1 MYKLIQI
8 WVSLLCVLF
17 VSCSSHK
24 PYTNING
31 FIFGT
36 SYSIKLAHSVDDVDA
51 LQIKIEQRLAEVDQA
66 MSSWNQNSEINQF
79 NNYPVNK
86 WFKLSDDAYQVIHLA
101 LEISN
106 LTRGYFD
113 ITVSPLVNLWGFKSN
128 GTQVKVPK
136 ADAIRQELQNVGYK
150 NLDLDNIRRSI
161 RKHKPLT
168 IDLASIAKGYAVDVI
183 GKLLLDLGY
192 HNHLVEIGG
201 EIKAAGKRYDGT
213 KWQIAI
219 EKPSYSHRSIQKV
232 IGLTDQ
238 SIATSG
244 NYRNYFVINDTY
256 YSHTIDPFTG
266 LPVQDALASVSVIS
280 SSAARADALSTGI
293 MAMGHTLGKQFAESN
308 NIPALLIVIQT
319 DNITALNINK
329 FP

>member
-1 MYKLIQI
+1 MYKIPLA
-8 WVSLLCVLF
+8 LLLALS
-17 VSCSSHK
+17 VSCAAQKS
-24 PYTNING
+24 YTKING
-31 FIFGT
+31 LIFGT
-36 SYSIKLAHSVDDVDA
+36 SYSIKLAHNSDDVNA
-51 LQIKIEQRLAEVDQA
+51 LKRIIEQRLAEVDQA
-66 MSSWNQNSEINQF
+66 MSSWNQSSEINKF

-86 WFKLSDDAYQVIHLA
+86 WFKLSEDTYQVISLA
-101 LEISN
+101 IEISE

-128 GTQVKVPK
+128 SAQLQVPK
-136 ADAIRQELQNVGYK
+136 TYSIKQELQNVGYK
-150 NLDLDNIRRSI
+150 NLDLDNIQRSI
-161 RKHKPLT
+161 RKHKPLK

-183 GKLLLDLGY
+183 GKLLIDLGY

-219 EKPSYSHRSIQKV
+219 EKPSHVHRGIQKV
-232 IGLTDQ
+232 IGLTNQ

-244 NYRNYFVINDTY
+244 NYRNYFVIDGTY

-266 LPVQDALASVSVIS
+266 FPVQDALASVSVIS

-293 MAMGHTLGKQFAESN
+293 MAMGHTLGQKFASSN
-308 NIPALLIVIQT
+308 NIPALLIYKQK
-319 DNITALNINK
+319 DNFISLNINN
-329 FP
+329 FL